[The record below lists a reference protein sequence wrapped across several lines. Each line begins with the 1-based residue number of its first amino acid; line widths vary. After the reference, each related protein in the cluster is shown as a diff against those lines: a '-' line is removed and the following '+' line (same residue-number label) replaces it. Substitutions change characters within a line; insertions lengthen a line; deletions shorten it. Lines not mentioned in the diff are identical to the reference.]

1 MSELSS
7 RPVGV
12 AFLAIVLLCGCSVS
26 GPGRSNTV
34 PAPRSAESQRLR
46 DEIARQDKA
55 MFDAFNAHDIDGL
68 MALFSEDLEFYHDTG
83 GRLTYGDVKRGFKS
97 NFDKNNGLRRDLLP
111 DSFEVYPIQGYGA
124 IEIGRHRFCH
134 QEGGRDDCGT
144 FGFLHIWQNANGAW
158 KVTRVVSY
166 DH

>member
-1 MSELSS
+1 MNELTS
-7 RPVGV
+7 RPVG
-12 AFLAIVLLCGCSVS
+12 LALLALVLLTGCALS
-26 GPGRSNTV
+26 GPGTSTAQS
-34 PAPRSAESQRLR
+34 APQSAESQRLR

-55 MFDAFNAHDIDGL
+55 MFDAFNAHDIDAL

-83 GRLTYGDVKRGFKS
+83 GRLTYGDVRGGFKS
-97 NFDKNNGLRRDLLP
+97 NFDKNNGLRRELLP
-111 DSFEVYPIQGYGA
+111 ESLEVYPIQGYGA

-134 QEGGRDDCGT
+134 QEGGRDECGT
-144 FGFLHIWQNANGAW
+144 FGFLHIWQNSNGSW